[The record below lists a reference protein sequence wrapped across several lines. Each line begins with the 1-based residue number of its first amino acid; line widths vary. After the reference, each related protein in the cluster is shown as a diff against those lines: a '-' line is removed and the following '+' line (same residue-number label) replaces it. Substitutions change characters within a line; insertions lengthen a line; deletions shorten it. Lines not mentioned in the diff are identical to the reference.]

1 MILESVKFL
10 QEVFCSRFV
19 LLAGGGKSAMQD
31 TLFRYSRILYARLH
45 ATVRSTVEPLV
56 VLLIS
61 RALCIYC
68 PGSIPIVG
76 EAWYKLPGFFKDET
90 GLWKVVCDSVYEFKE
105 FKTRGTPKKYSGPF
119 TSSKEGLSIGWSNH
133 HQICFLERRFGLE
146 HSNLRPLEYHLF

>member
-10 QEVFCSRFV
+10 GEIKVLQLCNRWRKECYARHPFPVF
-19 LLAGGGKSAMQD
+19 L
-31 TLFRYSRILYARLH
+31 YLYARLH